1 MARGAVKASD
11 AERHTDFHGG
21 RVGAMNL
28 PPERAEQLAFIE
40 LDKAMKALADT
51 PLHSLHD
58 LENARRRVARRKAHW
73 ADTLRA
79 LDRTRAAPISAGARP

>member
-1 MARGAVKASD
+1 MTHSLAARS
-11 AERHTDFHGG
+11 
-21 RVGAMNL
+21 
-28 PPERAEQLAFIE
+28 EQLAYAE

-79 LDRTRAAPISAGARP
+79 LDKSRTGLAGRAGAQ